1 MTVMRDEQARA
12 LAATTFDRN
21 VVVTA
26 SAGTG
31 KTTLLITRLMHLLVK
46 SPEAIPLS
54 QVVALTFMNKAA
66 TEIKIRLRECLE
78 SVLAPDDSPA
88 ARELWD
94 RYRLSAADLRTR
106 YRLSTDEL
114 RGRVEA
120 ALGELENSQIGT
132 IHSFAAHLLRLYP
145 LEAGVDPRFTPDE
158 EFVFDDFFTREWR
171 EWLDSGLGG
180 AGPRQERW
188 EWVPRGTGPAG
199 LGPFAKALVN
209 DLIPLDAPQDQLV
222 CGLAPTLRSWL
233 ERRQQRAGELL
244 SASREGGKKPRQIE
258 ALLVAADRL
267 FGLVLRDGAAGLA
280 ELDAETLTL

>member
-1 MTVMRDEQARA
+1 MIVMRDEQARF

-31 KTTLLITRLMHLLVK
+31 KTTLLITRLVHLLVK
-46 SPEAIPLS
+46 SPEAVPLS

-66 TEIKIRLRECLE
+66 NEIKIRLRECLE
-78 SVLAPDDSPA
+78 SILTPDDSPA

-106 YRLSTDEL
+106 YHLSTDEL

-120 ALGELENSQIGT
+120 ALGELENSQIRT
-132 IHSFAAHLLRLYP
+132 THSFAAHLLRLYP

-171 EWLDSGLGG
+171 GGGGRRAGRRRGRPGGGGKGARGPRPAG
-180 AGPRQERW
+180 AGAYCHSPRHRTH
-188 EWVPRGTGPAG
+188 PP
-199 LGPFAKALVN
+199 
-209 DLIPLDAPQDQLV
+209 
-222 CGLAPTLRSWL
+222 
-233 ERRQQRAGELL
+233 
-244 SASREGGKKPRQIE
+244 
-258 ALLVAADRL
+258 
-267 FGLVLRDGAAGLA
+267 
-280 ELDAETLTL
+280 

>member
-1 MTVMRDEQARA
+1 MTVVQDEQARV

-21 VVVTA
+21 VVVAA
-26 SAGTG
+26 SGGTG
-31 KTTLLITRLMHLLVK
+31 KTTLLITRLVHLLVK
-46 SPEAIPLS
+46 SPEAVPLS

-66 TEIKIRLRECLE
+66 NEIKIRLRECLE
-78 SVLAPDDSPA
+78 SIRAPDDSPA

-106 YRLSTDEL
+106 YCLSTDEL

-171 EWLDSGLGG
+171 ERSEEHTSELQSL
-180 AGPRQERW
+180 AY
-188 EWVPRGTGPAG
+188 
-199 LGPFAKALVN
+199 
-209 DLIPLDAPQDQLV
+209 LV
-222 CGLAPTLRSWL
+222 C
-233 ERRQQRAGELL
+233 
-244 SASREGGKKPRQIE
+244 
-258 ALLVAADRL
+258 
-267 FGLVLRDGAAGLA
+267 
-280 ELDAETLTL
+280 